1 MKDAMK
7 RTRSLKPIGLNTD
20 SILVRLEFVRNAGS
34 CNACSGERVKKAYDN
49 DEVITEVHVR
59 GLSFRL
65 CDYHKKEMIKK
76 LKNGNRV

>member
-1 MKDAMK
+1 MKP
-7 RTRSLKPIGLNTD
+7 R
-20 SILVRLEFVRNAGS
+20 
-34 CNACSGERVKKAYDN
+34 ERVKKAYDN